1 MKKAQNTSKR
11 TAEMVTISRAEYES
25 FQDLQGYVS
34 QLEQQ
39 NRWLL
44 EQLNIIRHRKFGST
58 SEKSSEEVLEQLS
71 LLFDEAE
78 VYAAA
83 EENQGEEPTEVPV
96 RSYKRKK
103 KVGSAREILPE
114 DVEVVTEEY
123 DLSE

>member
-1 MKKAQNTSKR
+1 MIKAQNISKR
-11 TAEMVTISRAEYES
+11 TGEMVTISRAEYDKI
-25 FQDLQGYVS
+25 QDYVS

-44 EQLNIIRHRKFGST
+44 EQLNIIRHRKFGAS

-83 EENQGEEPTEVPV
+83 EDNQDEEPV
-96 RSYKRKK
+96 
-103 KVGSAREILPE
+103 
-114 DVEVVTEEY
+114 
-123 DLSE
+123 

>member
-1 MKKAQNTSKR
+1 MKMAQNTSKR

-71 LLFDEAE
+71 LLD
-78 VYAAA
+78 
-83 EENQGEEPTEVPV
+83 
-96 RSYKRKK
+96 
-103 KVGSAREILPE
+103 RELEKQFAYPE
-114 DVEVVTEEY
+114 DLALARIA
-123 DLSE
+123 DAQGLGGHSGSISR